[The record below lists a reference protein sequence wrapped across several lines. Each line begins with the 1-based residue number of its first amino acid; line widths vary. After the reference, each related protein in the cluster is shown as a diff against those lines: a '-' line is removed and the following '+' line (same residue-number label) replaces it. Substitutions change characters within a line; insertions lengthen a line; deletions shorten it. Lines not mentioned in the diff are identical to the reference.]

1 MNSMGRDGL
10 WMSTA
15 VMTSFFVC
23 VQFFFF
29 RVGCCCVPIL
39 FLGRFASLGFFHT
52 ARVQGIF
59 AVSTHAVGG

>member
-23 VQFFFF
+23 VQFFFPGWLLLCADF
-29 RVGCCCVPIL
+29 IFGSFCVVGVFSYSKGAGNI
-39 FLGRFASLGFFHT
+39 R
-52 ARVQGIF
+52 R
-59 AVSTHAVGG
+59 